1 MAGDRDPIM
10 PMVFNETLAACL
22 PPRLVRFERFENCGH
37 GVVPD
42 GPQRAFRLLREFIPD

>member
-22 PPRLVRFERFENCGH
+22 PPHLVRFEGFENCGH
-37 GVVPD
+37 RVVLD
-42 GPQRAFRLLREFIPD
+42 DPQRAFRLLREFILD